1 MDTGKTDVPTFDE
14 FVDLHRVRL
23 GLADALNASE
33 LHDTRTLMADF
44 AGRVPDQWFTR
55 SFDELMAQGHLHD
68 ASGKTF
74 GDNSHARLSHL
85 GQSFREMQDA
95 PEDGDE

>member
-1 MDTGKTDVPTFDE
+1 MATESAHVLTFDE

-23 GLADALNASE
+23 GLADALNATE

-44 AGRVPDQWFTR
+44 AGRIPDQWFTR
-55 SFDELMAQGHLHD
+55 SFDELMAVGHLHD

-74 GDNSHARLSHL
+74 GDNSHARLSHV
-85 GQSFREMQDA
+85 GQRYRESQDA
-95 PEDGDE
+95 LDEED